1 VTPNSSNGN
10 PQKSLSEGKASFF
23 RESRRVATW
32 PYYLFAIAAGAMLP
46 IQFGINAQL
55 AVWVGSPLRATLV
68 SFVVGAGVLLVATL
82 LFARGWPGTA
92 AVGAAPWWV
101 WLGGFL
107 GAFYVLG
114 SVVTAPKLGAA
125 ALFAFI
131 LAGQAIAS
139 LAVDHFGWVGF
150 DENPVTPGRLLGLA
164 LVAAGVAAVRFL

>member
-1 VTPNSSNGN
+1 
-10 PQKSLSEGKASFF
+10 
-23 RESRRVATW
+23 VATW

-55 AVWVGSPLRATLV
+55 ASWVGSPLRATLV
-68 SFVVGAGVLLVATL
+68 SFAVGTLVLFAATL
-82 LFARGWPGTA
+82 VFARGWPADRA
-92 AVGAAPWWV
+92 AGAPWWV

-131 LAGQAIAS
+131 LAGQAVAS

-150 DENPVTPGRLLGLA
+150 DENPVTPGRLLGIA

>member
-1 VTPNSSNGN
+1 M
-10 PQKSLSEGKASFF
+10 
-23 RESRRVATW
+23 ATW

-46 IQFGINAQL
+46 VQFGINAQL
-55 AVWVGSPLRATLV
+55 ASWLSSPLRATLV
-68 SFVVGAGVLLVATL
+68 SFAVGTAVLLVAAL
-82 LFARGWPGTA
+82 LFARGIAEGRDL
-92 AVGAAPWWV
+92 GGAPWWV

-131 LAGQAIAS
+131 LAGQATAS

-150 DENPVTPGRLLGLA
+150 AENPVTPGRLLGLA

>member
-1 VTPNSSNGN
+1 VT
-10 PQKSLSEGKASFF
+10 A
-23 RESRRVATW
+23 W

-55 AVWVGSPLRATLV
+55 ASWVGSPLRATLV
-68 SFVVGAGVLLVATL
+68 SFVVGAAVLLVATRV
-82 LFARGWPGTA
+82 FARGWPGTEKL
-92 AVGAAPWWV
+92 GAAPWWV

-131 LAGQAIAS
+131 LAGQAVAS

-150 DENPVTPGRLLGLA
+150 DENPITPGRLLGMA

>member
-1 VTPNSSNGN
+1 
-10 PQKSLSEGKASFF
+10 
-23 RESRRVATW
+23 VATW
-32 PYYLFAIAAGAMLP
+32 PYYLFAVAAGAMLP

-55 AVWVGSPLRATLV
+55 ARYVDSPLRATLL
-68 SFVVGAGVLLVATL
+68 SFAVGTLVLLVAML
-82 LFARGWPGTA
+82 AFARSWPAGETITA
-92 AVGAAPWWV
+92 GPWWI

-139 LAVDHFGWVGF
+139 LTVDHFGWVGF
-150 DENPVTPGRLLGLA
+150 EENPITPGRLLGMA